1 MKINLLYSKVRKRV
15 RKALLSVLES
25 TYENEKL
32 DAIEQKLIVA
42 GCKELVGAY
51 GGGFIPDKAYEAVA
65 KEITKFLDRVNKRL
79 QGRLQDE

>member
-1 MKINLLYSKVRKRV
+1 MQIDLLYSKVRKRV

-32 DAIEQKLIVA
+32 DAIEQKLIVT

-65 KEITKFLDRVNKRL
+65 KEITKLLDKVNKRL
-79 QGRLQDE
+79 QERLRDE

>member
-1 MKINLLYSKVRKRV
+1 MKIDFIYSKVRRRV
-15 RKALLSVLES
+15 RKALLSALEYS
-25 TYENEKL
+25 YQNEKL
-32 DAIEQKLIVA
+32 DAIEQKLIVI

-65 KEITKFLDRVNKRL
+65 KEITKFLDKVNKKL